1 MHPRNCETRQGN
13 KDRVF
18 RFWITLLDQRHA
30 SQLEENSLQTT
41 ATHRLH
47 RYG

>member
-18 RFWITLLDQRHA
+18 RFWITLLDQRMRV
-30 SQLEENSLQTT
+30 SWKKILTD
-41 ATHRLH
+41 
-47 RYG
+47 YGYS